1 MTNKNLPLMKLFL
14 FIFYFLLHSVLPA
27 QSIGLRFGH
36 SLVPADHVSLR
47 YEHWT
52 NGAINLA
59 GALAYE
65 NSRKNSL
72 RYGCFSFDMLGEY
85 VANRNAI
92 SEYLFGWR
100 FGLGATIQN
109 ESEPWL
115 FKNISFS
122 QALNYGIV
130 GETSLEC
137 YLTENF
143 RASLFAQQK
152 YLLRPALGSLRFA
165 FGIGLTYN
173 LSGF

>member
-1 MTNKNLPLMKLFL
+1 MKHLFL
-14 FIFYFLLHSVLPA
+14 ILCFLINNILPA
-27 QSIGLRFGH
+27 QSIGLRLGH
-36 SLVPADHVSLR
+36 GLVPADHVSLR

-52 NGAINLA
+52 NSDINFS
-59 GALAYE
+59 GALSYE
-65 NSRKNSL
+65 NSRANSL
-72 RYGCFSFDMLGEY
+72 RYHCFSFDLLGEY
-85 VANRNAI
+85 VPNREAI

-109 ESEPWL
+109 EIEPWL
-115 FKNISFS
+115 FKSTTFS
-122 QALNYGIV
+122 QRLNYGLV

-152 YLLRPALGSLRFA
+152 ILLRPALGSLRFA
-165 FGIGLTYN
+165 FGIGLNYN